1 MGSLNVDL
9 SQYHDSGKVD
19 VIAMNPPYG
28 GSTDAI
34 VKTRFKSEYRSSE
47 TADLFMVL
55 IMERLEKNGR
65 AAVVVPD
72 GFLFGNDTAKI
83 NIKKR
88 LLTQF
93 NLHTIIRL
101 PGSVFAPYTNI
112 ATNVLFFNNE
122 VAKDSAEGFSTKGT
136 WFYRMDMPKGYV
148 HFNKSNPM
156 KLEHTEDIQAW
167 WNNRR
172 EIVLGEN
179 DIKAKSFSPT
189 ELLDSGLNFDQC
201 KFPKE
206 EEVIL
211 SPEEL
216 LNQYWNER
224 EKIDLKI
231 DETLKQIE
239 NILGI
244 QK

>member
-1 MGSLNVDL
+1 M
-9 SQYHDSGKVD
+9 
-19 VIAMNPPYG
+19 
-28 GSTDAI
+28 
-34 VKTRFKSEYRSSE
+34 
-47 TADLFMVL
+47 
-55 IMERLEKNGR
+55 
-65 AAVVVPD
+65 
-72 GFLFGNDTAKI
+72 
-83 NIKKR
+83 
-88 LLTQF
+88 
-93 NLHTIIRL
+93 
-101 PGSVFAPYTNI
+101 
-112 ATNVLFFNNE
+112 
-122 VAKDSAEGFSTKGT
+122 
-136 WFYRMDMPKGYV
+136 
-148 HFNKSNPM
+148 
-156 KLEHTEDIQAW
+156 
-167 WNNRR
+167 
-172 EIVLGEN
+172 LGEN

-216 LNQYWNER
+216 LYQYWNER